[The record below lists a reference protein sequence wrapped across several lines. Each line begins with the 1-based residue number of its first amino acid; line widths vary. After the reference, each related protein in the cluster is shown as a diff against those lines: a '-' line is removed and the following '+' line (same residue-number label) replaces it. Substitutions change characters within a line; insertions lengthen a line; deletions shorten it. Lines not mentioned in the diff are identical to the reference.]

1 MNKYREGKNEKE
13 PNLESENKYLKYE
26 DCNNQLRL
34 TNAMYLLYNGSAT

>member
-1 MNKYREGKNEKE
+1 VHKYREGKTEKE
-13 PNLESENKYLKYE
+13 PNVEFENKNLKYE